1 MEAAGQIENGRSRVR
16 RLLEA
21 TALVALVIAIGL
33 VFDMSVFA
41 YVAMSFPV
49 AVGFQLWVRRRPLHE
64 MWVRRGPAL
73 ARATLIPW
81 LAVLFAIPPLISL
94 ITQDESS
101 SQVIWTLVVIAGCV
115 PASYVVKQRGP
126 ETLRFIVLCLAT
138 GGLVGALILTLNEVA
153 DLVKDF
159 AQSKTDFLH
168 AGESD
173 ALAFAKSFLVLW
185 PGYYVIEE
193 VLFRGVLDSHVQ
205 HEGERHGL
213 WTAIFVSLLWGSWH
227 LPVIEAVAPDA
238 STGEV
243 LAGLYVMQ
251 GLVGPFLSYWWRR
264 SGNLLVPAVTHDFL
278 DSLRNATVG
287 L

>member
-1 MEAAGQIENGRSRVR
+1 MEAAGQIENGRSRIR

-41 YVAMSFPV
+41 YVAMSFPA
-49 AVGFQLWVRRRPLHE
+49 AVGFQLWIRRRPLHE
-64 MWVRRGPAL
+64 MWVRHGPAL
-73 ARATLIPW
+73 SRSTLIPW
-81 LAVLFAIPPLISL
+81 LAVVFAIPPTISL
-94 ITQDESS
+94 ITQAMPS

-115 PASYVVKQRGP
+115 PASYVVKQRDSD
-126 ETLRFIVLCLAT
+126 TLRYIVLCLAT
-138 GGLVGALILTLNEVA
+138 GGLIGALYLTLQEVG
-153 DLVKDF
+153 DLVTDYT
-159 AQSKTDFLH
+159 QGKTDFLS

-173 ALAFAKSFLVLW
+173 ALAFVKSFAVLW
-185 PGYYVIEE
+185 PGYYVVEE

-205 HEGERHGL
+205 HEGERHGI

-227 LPVIEAVAPDA
+227 LPVVLAIAPDA
-238 STGEV
+238 SPGDVIAV
-243 LAGLYVMQ
+243 LYINQ

-278 DSLRNATVG
+278 DSLRNATIG